1 MRMKAFPTLKD
12 NGHITTQDG
21 MDLRDYFAGQVMSF
35 IFSYTMNLEE
45 SNKGQHTWGEIKELV
60 AIKSYELADAMME
73 ARKDD

>member
-21 MDLRDYFAGQVMSF
+21 MDLRDYFAAAALHGLLSNPKLAEEIAKIGRSWIVDS
-35 IFSYTMNLEE
+35 SYA
-45 SNKGQHTWGEIKELV
+45 W
-60 AIKSYELADAMME
+60 ADAMME